1 MKDLIRGARGVL
13 GAAWRQHRGK
23 TIGSILLMVAGAA
36 AAPLIAAAL
45 AWMTD
50 AVVAGDATAATV
62 AGVIVAVLA
71 IAVLTFAH
79 FAHVLYFD
87 LADLAELDFQERL
100 IALSHGTTGLHHHE
114 DARQADTL
122 SVLEQDS
129 RQFQGAIE
137 ALLNT
142 LGLLIAT
149 GITAVLLARL
159 HPVLLLLPLAAIPP
173 LVCGR
178 WAERRIDRSRTA
190 AAEPTRV
197 ALNLF
202 RLSTSAELAGELR
215 VFRLQNELRHR
226 HGTLWAQAS
235 RRLWRGQVTGT
246 LLRIAGQL
254 VFAAAYI
261 AAVLL
266 VVTSAVRGDRSVG
279 EVVLAIVLAAQVSQQ
294 VTQAVTLLETLQRTA
309 STYRR
314 IAELAEFLSSRSA
327 GPAGAGAPPERL
339 REGIAF
345 DGVSFT
351 YPGTDTPVL
360 RGVDL
365 KLPAGTT
372 VAVVGENGAG
382 KSTLVKLLCGFYRPT
397 GGRITVDG
405 TDLSSLSMIGWR
417 ERIAAGF
424 QDFARFELVAR
435 ETVGV
440 GDLPRMASAEAVLG
454 GLERAHATDVLK
466 HLGDGLE
473 TPLGKSYTD
482 GAELSGGQWQ
492 KLALGR
498 ALMRT
503 APLLLVLDEPTSALD
518 PQAEHDL
525 FQRYAEQSKR
535 VAAGNGG
542 ITVLVSHRFST
553 VRMADLILVV
563 AGGRIAER
571 GDHAALLA
579 AGGVYAELFDLQA
592 AAYR

>member
-1 MKDLIRGARGVL
+1 MRDLIRGAREVL
-13 GAAWRQHRGK
+13 AAIWRRHRGK

-45 AWMTD
+45 AVMTD
-50 AVVAGDATAATV
+50 AVVAGDSADATRAGLLVAAL
-62 AGVIVAVLA
+62 AV
-71 IAVLTFAH
+71 AVLTFAH
-79 FAHVLYFD
+79 FAHVFYFD
-87 LADLAELDFQERL
+87 LADLAELDFQQRL
-100 IALSHGTTGLHHHE
+100 IGLSHGTAGIHHHE
-114 DARQADTL
+114 DAAQADTL

-142 LGLLIAT
+142 LGLLIAS
-149 GITAVLLARL
+149 GVTAVLLARL

-173 LVCGR
+173 LLCGR

-202 RLSTSAELAGELR
+202 RLATSADTAGELR
-215 VFRLQNELRHR
+215 VFRLQKELRDR
-226 HGTLWAQAS
+226 HGVLWDRAGD
-235 RRLWRGQVTGT
+235 RLWHGRLTGA
-246 LLRIAGQL
+246 LLTVAGQL

-266 VVTSAVRGDRSVG
+266 VVASAVRGDRSVG
-279 EVVLAIVLAAQVSQQ
+279 DVVLVIVLAAQVSQQ

-314 IAELAEFLSSRSA
+314 LGELETFVRERSG
-327 GPAGAGAPPERL
+327 GPAGVVEPPDRL
-339 REGIAF
+339 REGITF
-345 DGVSFT
+345 DGVGFT
-351 YPGTDTPVL
+351 YPGTGTAVL
-360 RGVDL
+360 RDVDL
-365 KLPAGTT
+365 TLPAGAT
-372 VAVVGENGAG
+372 VAIVGENGAG

-397 GGRITVDG
+397 AGRITVDG
-405 TDLSSLSMIGWR
+405 YDLAGLSVTGWR

-424 QDFARFELVAR
+424 QDFVRFELVAR
-435 ETVGV
+435 ETVGI
-440 GDLPRMASAEAVLG
+440 GDLPRIDSSDDVLA
-454 GLERAHATDVLK
+454 GLGRAHATDVLDR
-466 HLGDGLE
+466 LDSGLE
-473 TPLGKSYTD
+473 TQLGKSWTD

-498 ALMRT
+498 ALMRPR
-503 APLLLVLDEPTSALD
+503 PLLLVLDEPTSALD

-525 FQRYAEQSKR
+525 FQRYSEQSRR

-563 AGGRIAER
+563 SGGEIVER
-571 GDHAALLA
+571 GDHAALMA
-579 AGGVYAELFDLQA
+579 ARGVYAELFGLQA